1 MQIFIK
7 FLKDLYRDK
16 IKKSLKIRIC
26 SRMRN
31 IDFWRS
37 NCKSVLFLYAYLK
50 TFSEEV
56 FLKIIFEIFDIF
68 IIFQDFMKSINF
80 HWFSYENHHKNQN
93 FSIKNWDVQNLDGFS
108 KTTRDFDLE
117 TLYTPSETARSRKF
131 HFSLMKSLRKI
142 FFDNSVL

>member
-1 MQIFIK
+1 MSIGLPRLNFFLVIIDFRSCSGLGLSEITPRWGFPWSFRIWKAKLHILIFWYIFIDLKMQIFIK

-37 NCKSVLFLYAYLK
+37 NFKSVLFLYAYLK

-56 FLKIIFEIFDIF
+56 FLKIIKQNFDIF
-68 IIFQDFMKSINF
+68 YYFSGF
-80 HWFSYENHHKNQN
+80 HE
-93 FSIKNWDVQNLDGFS
+93 
-108 KTTRDFDLE
+108 
-117 TLYTPSETARSRKF
+117 F
-131 HFSLMKSLRKI
+131 HRFSLIFLWKSL
-142 FFDNSVL
+142 

>member
-1 MQIFIK
+1 MPNCISSFFKYIFIDLKMQIFIK

-56 FLKIIFEIFDIF
+56 FLKIIFEIFEIF

-80 HWFSYENHHKNQN
+80 HWFSYENHYKNQCQ
-93 FSIKNWDVQNLDGFS
+93 SIKKLRYAIYPSSFWKS
-108 KTTRDFDLE
+108 MEKTHLGVVSDSPRPL
-117 TLYTPSETARSRKF
+117 
-131 HFSLMKSLRKI
+131 
-142 FFDNSVL
+142 